1 MPLAEGCAGIVV
13 KRRSRVSNHRS
24 SVSLREAPAF
34 AGNVRDDMIAAL
46 RKFPAPVTV
55 VALRRENGDFFAT
68 TATAVTVLTMDP
80 PTMIACINRNSVI
93 ARELER
99 GCDFSINLL
108 RACQQ
113 EIARACAGGLP
124 HEERERVSEWT
135 SGAGGVPVLST
146 AQVAITCRNTQ
157 FMVHGTHDLLIGE
170 VLGVDIGDGLES
182 LLYVNRTFGS
192 FAAAS

>member
-1 MPLAEGCAGIVV
+1 M
-13 KRRSRVSNHRS
+13 VSKHRS
-24 SVSLREAPAF
+24 NVSLKQAQDF
-34 AGNVRDDMIAAL
+34 HSGVRDEMIAAL

-55 VALRRENGDFFAT
+55 VALRKKNGEFFAT

-93 ARELER
+93 ARELEQ

-113 EIARACAGGLP
+113 DIAKACAGGMP
-124 HEERERVSEWT
+124 HEERERVSEWIH
-135 SGAGGVPVLST
+135 SVGGVPVLSS

-157 FMVHGTHDLLIGE
+157 FMVHGTHDLLLGE
-170 VLGVDIGDGLES
+170 VMDVDIGEGLES

-192 FAAAS
+192 FAAS